1 MSGGFKAQSETV
13 AAHGKMLVG
22 QLSPSLQEA
31 VSASR
36 VSLGPNVMGELC
48 QVWSWIFNDEL
59 DDAKALLAALP
70 KAFESTGD
78 ELCATAETYQQV
90 DEGNLTAMQG
100 MDHSEEGR

>member
-1 MSGGFKAQSETV
+1 MSGGFQTSAETV

-31 VSASR
+31 VSASQ

-48 QVWSWIFNDEL
+48 QVWSWIFNEEL

-70 KAFESTGD
+70 KAFEATGD
-78 ELCATAETYQQV
+78 ELCSTAETYQQAE
-90 DEGNLTAMQG
+90 DGNRTSMQG
-100 MDHSEEGR
+100 MDR